1 LTQTELG
8 ELEEALTRFDQL
20 IDECRRAKYTRADL
34 VQVMEKIDILLAI
47 QNVSPVPRSKSK
59 WK

>member
-1 LTQTELG
+1 
-8 ELEEALTRFDQL
+8 LEEALTRFDQL